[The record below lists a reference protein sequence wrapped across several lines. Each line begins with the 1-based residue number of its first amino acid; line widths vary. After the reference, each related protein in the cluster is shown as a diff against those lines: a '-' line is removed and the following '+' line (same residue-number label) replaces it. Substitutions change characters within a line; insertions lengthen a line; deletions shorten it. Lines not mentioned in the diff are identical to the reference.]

1 MPIVG
6 FNYTNIIV
14 ERKAP
19 VQGVINVANNVV
31 VTKIEEAD
39 LSLSQ
44 VKQDGIRFTYEFNSK
59 YSSQTEPEIGKVVLI
74 GEVLYIEDL
83 DKVKAILH
91 EWQKNKKIAQEVM
104 GPVYNTILEKCHV
117 QALILSRD
125 VNLPPPIQLPTIG
138 PNTPKVSEKIAE
150 PKKPSKK

>member
-1 MPIVG
+1 MSIVG
-6 FNYTNIIV
+6 FKFTNIIV

-39 LSLSQ
+39 LSLSE
-44 VKQDGIRFTYEFNSK
+44 VKQDGIKFSYEFNSK
-59 YSSQTEPEIGKVVLI
+59 YSSQIESEVGKIVLI
-74 GEVLYIEDL
+74 GEVLYIENR
-83 DKVKAILH
+83 DKVKAILN
-91 EWQKNKKIAQEVM
+91 EWDKNKKISQEVM

-125 VNLPPPIQLPTIG
+125 VNLPPPIQLPSINA
-138 PNTPKVSEKIAE
+138 NTPKISETAAVKKPA
-150 PKKPSKK
+150 PKK